1 MSEENTPTAN
11 KTPFRRLGLVRSIKK
26 SGSTSTPVSREVL
39 STPISAL
46 GSNPNFDKNVSS
58 ESSPSP
64 LTHQMRPI
72 KSTCSDG
79 TSDPEDNVEVAAPVT
94 PINIRASSKKT
105 RLSLSQSW
113 RNRITQKKELQNIKR
128 RKLMDEVEK
137 CEEVEETRSCVP
149 PDRDPCIALATTS
162 SEGVDKLKPSSI
174 KQQIQEV
181 KESISIWR
189 TGCIE
194 ALNDLQTRR
203 GTGDMESLL
212 NMLQIPFELVNFDR
226 EAQEFLDP
234 D

>member
-1 MSEENTPTAN
+1 M
-11 KTPFRRLGLVRSIKK
+11 
-26 SGSTSTPVSREVL
+26 EVL

-58 ESSPSP
+58 ESTPSS

-94 PINIRASSKKT
+94 PINVRASSKKT

-137 CEEVEETRSCVP
+137 CEEVEEIKSCVP
-149 PDRDPCIALATTS
+149 PERDPCIALATTS
-162 SEGVDKLKPSSI
+162 SEGVDKLKPPSSI
-174 KQQIQEV
+174 KQQIREV

-189 TGCIE
+189 AGCIE
-194 ALNDLQTRR
+194 ALNDLQARR
-203 GTGDMESLL
+203 GIGDMESLL
-212 NMLQIPFELVNFDR
+212 NMLQIPFELVSFDR